1 MIFKPYSRLQALK
14 TVARGVCIVG
24 CILSTQIPQKERIN
38 SLFSARE
45 FPYLKLELYC

>member
-1 MIFKPYSRLQALK
+1 MLEINTLLK
-14 TVARGVCIVG
+14 NKTILVTGAAGFIG

-45 FPYLKLELYC
+45 FPYLKLKLYC